1 MIPFRAFFALPAAGL
16 LAAVA
21 AAQLDAAQQ
30 PEDRAPARP
39 AAAAPP
45 DPAAERTEDVEVLR
59 RILNKSLGLPDKV
72 TVNPNLVPYNPGGFG
87 GGGGIGGFGGQPGG
101 FGGIAGQP
109 GGIGGFGGGGIGGF
123 QGGGFSGQGWYPGVV
138 GDGFQIPPGP
148 LYGTTTTYVRSQ
160 PQVGPFDGVYL
171 PGHGVV
177 YTLRVPEHVG
187 IVLDPPAK
195 AFWLATMCLKCHTT
209 EPVSRAE
216 LEPPADKAKPPT
228 EWDRTRE
235 ELRGAARPAERPK
248 APGKV
253 SRQQICEPG
262 NLTER
267 VVTKLFQNARHLRH
281 LPAGEHVTVVVTFDG
296 AVGSARHRTTIDLG
310 SGTSIGADPSAAKGP
325 AGKAGF
331 TPEEAQKLTLG
342 DLHLKQNKPKEAA
355 DAYRQALTRYKDL
368 TQRVTPPAGLTPAQ
382 QTELAGELQKGV
394 RDAYAKLAQ
403 AFLAAGD
410 AEKAQAALDMARK
423 FKIELAAADAPAKEK
438 SVPVPAK
445 LVISVAKADLDR
457 AGDDPAA
464 FRKAVKV
471 ETVGFPPADKKK
483 P

>member
-1 MIPFRAFFALPAAGL
+1 VIPHRTLFALSAAGL

-30 PEDRAPARP
+30 PDDRTPAKPARTTPPP
-39 AAAAPP
+39 ALP
-45 DPAAERTEDVEVLR
+45 DIDRAAERTEDVEVLR

-87 GGGGIGGFGGQPGG
+87 GGGISGFGGGIQGFGGGISGFGGQPGG
-101 FGGIAGQP
+101 I
-109 GGIGGFGGGGIGGF
+109 GGIGGFSGHPQPGF
-123 QGGGFSGQGWYPGVV
+123 IPANPNTGFNQPQLST
-138 GDGFQIPPGP
+138 I
-148 LYGTTTTYVRSQ
+148 YVAAS
-160 PQVGPFDGVYL
+160 PASQVGPFDGVYL
-171 PGHGVV
+171 PGHGIV

-187 IVLDPPAK
+187 IVLDPPSK
-195 AFWLATMCLKCHTT
+195 AFGLAAMCLKCHAT

-267 VVTKLFQNARHLRH
+267 VVTKLFQNARHVRH
-281 LPAGEHVTVVVTFDG
+281 LPEGEHVTVVVTFDG
-296 AVGSARHRTTIDLG
+296 AVGSARHRTVIDL
-310 SGTSIGADPSAAKGP
+310 SPSTNIGAEGQTKGP

-331 TPEEAQKLTLG
+331 TPEESQKLTLG

-355 DAYRQALTRYKDL
+355 EVYRQALARYKDAI
-368 TQRVTPPAGLTPAQ
+368 QQIVPPAGLTAAQ

-394 RDAYAKLAQ
+394 RDAYAKYAQ
-403 AFLAAGD
+403 ALLAAGEVD
-410 AEKAQAALDMARK
+410 RANSALDMARK
-423 FKIELAAADAPAKEK
+423 FKVELASTTAAPAREKE
-438 SVPVPAK
+438 VPVPAK
-445 LVISVAKADLDR
+445 LVISVAKADVDK
-457 AGDDPAA
+457 AADDPAA
-464 FRKAVKV
+464 FKKAVKV
-471 ETVGFPPADKKK
+471 ETVGFPPADRKK